1 MTWLLYARVLI
12 LGLLLALAV
21 ALAWSAVADSE

>member
-1 MTWLLYARVLI
+1 MTWLLYARFLI